1 MIGILEAGKPPSGLV
16 GSSEDY
22 ASMFR
27 RLLGP
32 GTHTQ
37 TFDVVGSAL
46 PSPDRCKA
54 WLITGGSASAY
65 DNSPWI
71 SALIEFVRNIPAE
84 QPLAGICFG
93 HQLMAKAYGGVVAKS
108 QNGRALGVH
117 QYDICQLTN
126 WFDGAR
132 TVSLPVGHSDQ
143 VVAASSDCQVIG
155 GSEFTPF
162 GILTYAGRRAFSM
175 QSHPEF
181 SIDYTR
187 KLIELRRAEVG
198 NVAADRALASLTGP
212 HDGPRIAAWLKGFLT
227 ASDRVY
233 GIR

>member
-1 MIGILEAGKPPSGLV
+1 
-16 GSSEDY
+16 
-22 ASMFR
+22 MFR

-54 WLITGGSASAY
+54 WLITGGPASAY

-71 SALIEFVRNIPAE
+71 SALIEFVREIPAE
-84 QPLAGICFG
+84 KPLAGICFG
-93 HQLMAKAYGGVVAKS
+93 HQLMSKAYGGVIAKS
-108 QNGRALGVH
+108 QKGRALGIH
-117 QYDICQLTN
+117 TYDICQPTK
-126 WFDGAR
+126 WFDAAS

-143 VVAASSDCQVIG
+143 VVAVSPDCQVIG

-162 GILTYAGRRAFSM
+162 GILEYAGRRALSM

-187 KLIELRRAEVG
+187 NLIELRRSEVG
-198 NVAADRALASLTGP
+198 NVAADKALASLNHP
-212 HDGPRIAAWLKGFLT
+212 HDGPRMAAWLKLFLT
-227 ASDRVY
+227 ADDRIC
-233 GIR
+233 GSR